1 MYGDYYGRK
10 NGGGKAIGAI
20 VIAILVLVIG
30 IGMVK
35 SYYSEKTYQISVTE
49 KDIKNYGDGGK
60 FLVFAE
66 LEDGTIRVFSIED
79 TLIKGRWDSADDYA
93 RIQVGESY
101 TVTVIGWRV
110 PFLSWYENIIEIQ

>member
-93 RIQVGESY
+93 RIHVGESY